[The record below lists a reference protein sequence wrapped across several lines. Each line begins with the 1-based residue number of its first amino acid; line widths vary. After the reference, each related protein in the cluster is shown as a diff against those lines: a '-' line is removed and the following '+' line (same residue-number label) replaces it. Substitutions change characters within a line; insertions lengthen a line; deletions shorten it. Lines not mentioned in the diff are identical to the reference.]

1 MEVTGYAIQV
11 LLNAVAYER
20 LTLPAYE
27 VEHCG
32 DTVGALADT
41 LRKVWYSQSG
51 FGHLDTP
58 SSHIRGD
65 SK

>member
-11 LLNAVAYER
+11 VLNAVAYER
-20 LTLPAYE
+20 LTLAAYD

-41 LRKVWYSQSG
+41 LRKAGVLSQV
-51 FGHLDTP
+51 LVNLTRP
-58 SSHIRGD
+58 
-65 SK
+65 